1 MSQLSL
7 FDQHPIVRPSDP
19 QTSQLA
25 AANIEPKLTDR
36 QAAFVACLKLMGHPS
51 TAQEIA
57 QMARPEIRESVR
69 KRAAECV
76 RRGFVKQVGERKC
89 AVTGNVASTYW
100 IA

>member
-1 MSQLSL
+1 MCQLSL
-7 FDQHPIVRPSDP
+7 FDQHPIARPSDP

-36 QAAFVACLKLMGHPS
+36 QAEFIACLRLIGHPS

-57 QMARPEIRESVR
+57 RRAPESTRESVR

-100 IA
+100 IL